1 MILGTILPLIK
12 EEQNV
17 KISDRV
23 NSRIETTENIQG

>member
-23 NSRIETTENIQG
+23 NSRIETIENIQG